1 MYAKGLTK
9 DYLIKLG
16 ITNVTEDG
24 KYIYKGSNI
33 VAQHEHNDGYLRV
46 SLYDR
51 DLYNLVYPLTKSR
64 GAGVIVIGVHRLV
77 YAWFHGTVDAKMV
90 VDHINNNKSDNRI
103 SNLQLLT
110 PGENLAKSRGESTLQ
125 IKCKLNKP
133 RSFYEEK
140 LNKYLTEYEAAKLS
154 KDSKLCHKLRAN
166 ISQTR
171 ARLRYYDLNKDQ
183 K

>member
-1 MYAKGLTK
+1 
-9 DYLIKLG
+9 
-16 ITNVTEDG
+16 
-24 KYIYKGSNI
+24 
-33 VAQHEHNDGYLRV
+33 
-46 SLYDR
+46 
-51 DLYNLVYPLTKSR
+51 
-64 GAGVIVIGVHRLV
+64 
-77 YAWFHGTVDAKMV
+77 MV

-171 ARLRYYDLNKDQ
+171 ARLRYYDNH
-183 K
+183 

>member
-33 VAQHEHNDGYLRV
+33 VIQNEHKDGYLRV

-64 GAGVIVIGVHRLV
+64 GAGVVVIGVHRLV
-77 YAWFHGTVDAKMV
+77 YA
-90 VDHINNNKSDNRI
+90 
-103 SNLQLLT
+103 
-110 PGENLAKSRGESTLQ
+110 
-125 IKCKLNKP
+125 
-133 RSFYEEK
+133 
-140 LNKYLTEYEAAKLS
+140 
-154 KDSKLCHKLRAN
+154 
-166 ISQTR
+166 
-171 ARLRYYDLNKDQ
+171 
-183 K
+183 